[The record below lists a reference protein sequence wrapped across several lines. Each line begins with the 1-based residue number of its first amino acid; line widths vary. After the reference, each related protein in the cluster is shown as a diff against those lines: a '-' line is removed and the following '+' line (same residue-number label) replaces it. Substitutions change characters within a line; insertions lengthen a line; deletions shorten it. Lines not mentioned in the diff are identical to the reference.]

1 MKPRVS
7 FTIIIFLIIVNSV
20 ATASSLG
27 VVNC

>member
-7 FTIIIFLIIVNSV
+7 FTIIIFLITVNSV